1 MGLKAVLHN
10 KGMELTKPGQRR
22 SFAAYLRCSTNCEES
37 ERVKQGTMTSMR
49 RRRPGLRRGQA
60 RPRQQATSASSGQHV
75 GFAWYRA
82 DQWHRLHELDAGATE
97 LHDRYEEWVAAA
109 ERSIV
114 ELASHGI
121 VVERVPVD
129 VDEIAEWCLRQGKR
143 FDGAARSQFVVE
155 LLQKR
160 ATRQ

>member
-1 MGLKAVLHN
+1 
-10 KGMELTKPGQRR
+10 
-22 SFAAYLRCSTNCEES
+22 
-37 ERVKQGTMTSMR
+37 
-49 RRRPGLRRGQA
+49 
-60 RPRQQATSASSGQHV
+60 
-75 GFAWYRA
+75 
-82 DQWHRLHELDAGATE
+82 

-114 ELASHGI
+114 ELASQGI

-129 VDEIAEWCLRQGKR
+129 VDEIAEWCLLQGKR

>member
-1 MGLKAVLHN
+1 
-10 KGMELTKPGQRR
+10 
-22 SFAAYLRCSTNCEES
+22 
-37 ERVKQGTMTSMR
+37 MTSKR
-49 RRRPGLRRGQA
+49 RHRAGLTQA
-60 RPRQQATSASSGQHV
+60 RLRQRATSASSGQHV

-121 VVERVPVD
+121 C
-129 VDEIAEWCLRQGKR
+129 CLSRNPLTSFSG
-143 FDGAARSQFVVE
+143 
-155 LLQKR
+155 
-160 ATRQ
+160 